1 MEKEKIKARIVE
13 LNFKFTKNYH
23 LYTVKDSILSKKHLD
38 YVEQFSRWSLEN
50 RTLSI
55 IPVLEEG
62 TDKFKQL
69 FNDTEEIRKQK
80 EELALQYQRIQ
91 EEIMREIKK
100 LLELCS
106 DENDYFIY
114 YLKKTQEA
122 NNVVL
127 KNVEK
132 FNLQQIEC
140 DEVATDLLNFLSKRD

>member
-1 MEKEKIKARIVE
+1 M
-13 LNFKFTKNYH
+13 
-23 LYTVKDSILSKKHLD
+23 KDSILSKKHLD
-38 YVEQFSRWSLEN
+38 YVEQFSRRSLEN

-55 IPVLEEG
+55 IPVLEEE

-114 YLKKTQEA
+114 YLKK
-122 NNVVL
+122 
-127 KNVEK
+127 
-132 FNLQQIEC
+132 QI
-140 DEVATDLLNFLSKRD
+140 TWF

>member
-1 MEKEKIKARIVE
+1 
-13 LNFKFTKNYH
+13 
-23 LYTVKDSILSKKHLD
+23 
-38 YVEQFSRWSLEN
+38 
-50 RTLSI
+50 
-55 IPVLEEG
+55 
-62 TDKFKQL
+62 
-69 FNDTEEIRKQK
+69 
-80 EELALQYQRIQ
+80 
-91 EEIMREIKK
+91 MREIKK